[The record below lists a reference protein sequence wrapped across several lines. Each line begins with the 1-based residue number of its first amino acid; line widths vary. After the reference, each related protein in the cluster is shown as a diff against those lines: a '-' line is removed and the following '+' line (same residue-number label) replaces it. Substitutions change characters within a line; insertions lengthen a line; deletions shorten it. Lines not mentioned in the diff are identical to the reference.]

1 MKFEPIKIE
10 LQSQWMEI
18 YPYSLC
24 LDDIFFR
31 VRNSNG
37 DLLYELLLTTH
48 LFENIIYDFLKNFRN
63 LNQES
68 FVYKYYDRDYIGANE
83 DWANRTEEIINAS
96 EFLEMLISLE
106 SKICVVE
113 HIENEYLKK
122 AYNELIEICKYSILG
137 NYHFFVYIDK

>member
-1 MKFEPIKIE
+1 MKFEPIKID
-10 LQSQWMEI
+10 LQTQWMKI

-31 VRNSNG
+31 VRNSDG

-48 LFENIIYDFLKNFRN
+48 LFENIIDHFFENFRN
-63 LNQES
+63 LNKES
-68 FVYKYYDRDYIGANE
+68 LIYKYFDRDFIGANE

-96 EFLEMLISLE
+96 EFLQMLVSIE

-113 HIENEYLKK
+113 HIENEYLKQ

-137 NYHFFVYIDK
+137 NNHFFVYVGG

>member
-1 MKFEPIKIE
+1 MKFEPIKID
-10 LQSQWMEI
+10 LQTQWMKI

-31 VRNSNG
+31 VRNSDG

-48 LFENIIYDFLKNFRN
+48 LFENIIDHFFENFRN
-63 LNQES
+63 LNKES
-68 FVYKYYDRDYIGANE
+68 LIYKYFDRDFIGANE

-96 EFLEMLISLE
+96 EFLQMLVSIE
-106 SKICVVE
+106 SNICVVE
-113 HIENEYLKK
+113 HIENEYLKQ

-137 NYHFFVYIDK
+137 NNHFFVYVGG

>member
-1 MKFEPIKIE
+1 MK
-10 LQSQWMEI
+10 I

-31 VRNSNG
+31 VRNSDG

-48 LFENIIYDFLKNFRN
+48 LFENIIDHFFENFRN
-63 LNQES
+63 LNKES
-68 FVYKYYDRDYIGANE
+68 LIYKYFDRDFIGANE

-96 EFLEMLISLE
+96 EFLQMLVSIE

-113 HIENEYLKK
+113 HIENEYLKQ

-137 NYHFFVYIDK
+137 NNHFFVYVGG